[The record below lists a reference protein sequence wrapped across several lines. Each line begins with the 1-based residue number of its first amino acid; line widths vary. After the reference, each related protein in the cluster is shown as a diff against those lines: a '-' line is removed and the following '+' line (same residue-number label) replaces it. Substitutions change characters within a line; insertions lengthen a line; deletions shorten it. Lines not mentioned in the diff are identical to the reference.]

1 MESPVATTRSAT
13 GINTGV
19 LALYWVIISEIVI
32 FGGLIMCYL
41 LFRLRNDHWGE
52 FAAVTSTPAGALNTF
67 VLLTS
72 SYFAVIAHDAATKK
86 DGDKAFRFLW
96 YTIGCGLIFLIVK
109 SYEYS
114 SKLKYLFADDGGAY
128 WDAHY
133 NNNFMGYYFFATGL
147 HGLHVIAGMVAMIIV
162 SKQVKR
168 GQNFNRVELCGL
180 YWHFV
185 DIVWIFLFPLLYIAK

>member
-1 MESPVATTRSAT
+1 MDSPVATTRSAT

-41 LFRLRNDHWGE
+41 LFRLRNEYWSE
-52 FAAVTSTPAGALNTF
+52 YAANTKLWAGALNTLI
-67 VLLTS
+67 LLTS
-72 SYFAVIAHDAATKK
+72 SYFAVLAHDAATKR
-86 DGDKAFRFLW
+86 DSQRAYRFLW
-96 YTIGCGLIFLIVK
+96 YTIFCGLGFLCVK
-109 SYEYS
+109 SYEYY

-133 NNNFMGYYFFATGL
+133 NNNYIAYYFFATGL

-162 SKQVKR
+162 SRQVKR
-168 GQNFNRVELCGL
+168 GQHLNRVELCGL

-185 DIVWIFLFPLLYIAK
+185 DIIWIFLFPLLYIAK